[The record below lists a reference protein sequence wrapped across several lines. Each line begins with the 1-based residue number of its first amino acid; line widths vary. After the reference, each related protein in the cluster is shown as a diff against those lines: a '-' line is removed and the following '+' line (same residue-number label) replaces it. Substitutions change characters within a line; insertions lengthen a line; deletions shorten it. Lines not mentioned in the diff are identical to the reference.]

1 MNGLTQLCQS
11 RANYSCFRETQW
23 DTKSKQTKY
32 QKYNSIEI
40 EFKWK
45 KIYQQKKKF
54 NRDPEI
60 IKKKKKEILRLE
72 DYHEWNEN
80 ALETISVEEILCE
93 AEDKLGITGVPGGE
107 EREKVAKS
115 YLKK

>member
-1 MNGLTQLCQS
+1 MDSLSYVNQGPIIVVLGKLSDIQKANKQNTRNIIQL
-11 RANYSCFRETQW
+11 
-23 DTKSKQTKY
+23 KL
-32 QKYNSIEI
+32 NSSE
-40 EFKWK
+40 K